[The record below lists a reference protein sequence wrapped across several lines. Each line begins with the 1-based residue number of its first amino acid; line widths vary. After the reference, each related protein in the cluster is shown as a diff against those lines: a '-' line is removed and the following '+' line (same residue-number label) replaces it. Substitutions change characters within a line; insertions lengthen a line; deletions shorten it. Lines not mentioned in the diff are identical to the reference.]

1 MGFMLKIV
9 LIIIALGGIGVGNF
23 GLSGET
29 PESIAV
35 GVLGVIVALI
45 SMVFFLKFLWKFLGC
60 FSTLIIAF
68 VIVVILL
75 ILTGTFDTVTAKVKG
90 IFDGSGGGEQ
100 TSEAQGEQGTPGQVP
115 GAAGDYIPVTQ
126 QDGSTAYVPVA
137 MLVDSGQ
144 QEVSTASMARQEKR
158 FVGSISGIRS
168 GSQFVVNDLKV
179 LLFGIDT
186 PDPDQTCSDK
196 RGRPYQCGQEAI
208 RQLKKFTGATP
219 LDCKVMA
226 QGQTDMS
233 LVSAVC
239 NINNNDLG
247 VAMVS
252 SGWAFA
258 NPYETKVYI
267 PYEQAARNAKNGMW
281 AGQFY
286 APSEWRRR
294 KENQRSSA
302 SSSSSITNKAKS
314 FFGGL
319 F

>member
-9 LIIIALGGIGVGNF
+9 LIIIALGGIGVGKF

-60 FSTLIIAF
+60 LSTIIIAF

-75 ILTGTFDTVTAKVKG
+75 ILTGTFDTVTAKVMN
-90 IFDGSGGGEQ
+90 IFSGSGGAQ
-100 TSEAQGEQGTPGQVP
+100 TSEGQAGQ
-115 GAAGDYIPVTQ
+115 GAAGQNPASGEYIPVTQ

-144 QEVSTASMARQEKR
+144 QEVSTASMARQERR

-168 GSQFVVNDLKV
+168 GSQFVINDLKV

-219 LDCKVMA
+219 LDCKVMS
-226 QGQTDMS
+226 QGQSDMS

-294 KENQRSSA
+294 KENQRSG
-302 SSSSSITNKAKS
+302 SSSSSSLTDKAKS
-314 FFGGL
+314 LFGGL

>member
-9 LIIIALGGIGVGNF
+9 LIIVALGGIGVGKF

-60 FSTLIIAF
+60 LSTIIIAF

-75 ILTGTFDTVTAKVKG
+75 ILTGTFDTVTAKVMN
-90 IFDGSGGGEQ
+90 IFSGSGGAQ
-100 TSEAQGEQGTPGQVP
+100 TSEDQGGQGAPGQNP
-115 GAAGDYIPVTQ
+115 ASGEYIPVTQ

-144 QEVSTASMARQEKR
+144 QEVSTASMARQERR

-168 GSQFVVNDLKV
+168 GSQFVINDLKV

-219 LDCKVMA
+219 LDCKVMS
-226 QGQTDMS
+226 QGQSDMS

-294 KENQRSSA
+294 KENQRNG
-302 SSSSSITNKAKS
+302 SSSSSSLTDKAKS
-314 FFGGL
+314 LFGGL

>member
-9 LIIIALGGIGVGNF
+9 LIIVALGGIGVGKF

-60 FSTLIIAF
+60 LSTIIIAF

-75 ILTGTFDTVTAKVKG
+75 ILTGTFDTVTAKVMN
-90 IFDGSGGGEQ
+90 IFSGSGGAQ
-100 TSEAQGEQGTPGQVP
+100 TSEGQAGQ
-115 GAAGDYIPVTQ
+115 GAAGQNPASGEYIPVTQ

-144 QEVSTASMARQEKR
+144 QEVSTASMARQERR

-168 GSQFVVNDLKV
+168 GSQFVINDLKV

-219 LDCKVMA
+219 LDCKVMS
-226 QGQTDMS
+226 QGQSDMS

-294 KENQRSSA
+294 KENQRSG
-302 SSSSSITNKAKS
+302 SSSSSSLTDKAKS
-314 FFGGL
+314 LFGGL

>member
-9 LIIIALGGIGVGNF
+9 LIIIALGGIGVGKF

-60 FSTLIIAF
+60 LSTIIIAF

-75 ILTGTFDTVTAKVKG
+75 ILTGTFDTVTAKVMN
-90 IFDGSGGGEQ
+90 IFSGSGGDVQ
-100 TSEAQGEQGTPGQVP
+100 SSEEQGGQGP
-115 GAAGDYIPVTQ
+115 AGQNPAAGDYIPVTQ

-144 QEVSTASMARQEKR
+144 QEVSTASMARQERR

-168 GSQFVVNDLKV
+168 GSQFVINDLKV

-226 QGQTDMS
+226 QGQSDMS

-286 APSEWRRR
+286 TPSEWRRR
-294 KENQRSSA
+294 KENQRGAA
-302 SSSSSITNKAKS
+302 SSSSSLTDKAKS
-314 FFGGL
+314 LFGGL